1 MDYRNPFYAEILSGI
16 ERVTREN
23 GYHIMVSGT
32 GPNQDYSNIAQ
43 MRQLDAVII
52 IGTYPSKF
60 LDDIRQTGIP
70 VVLVDAYVEDDLVL
84 PKSQRSNHFFHGLG
98 TPG

>member
-32 GPNQDYSNIAQ
+32 GP
-43 MRQLDAVII
+43 
-52 IGTYPSKF
+52 
-60 LDDIRQTGIP
+60 
-70 VVLVDAYVEDDLVL
+70 
-84 PKSQRSNHFFHGLG
+84 KSSRKEAGL
-98 TPG
+98 